1 MSRRKTAYP
10 AKRTMNLFYK
20 PDRTTKPATVALYV
34 LFALTCLL
42 GLSKLLV
49 YDLWMET
56 QQAVQT
62 RDAAEERFLG
72 VMAELADYN
81 EVQERYSRYSATEEE
96 RETIPRMEV
105 LAMLDQAAAG
115 VTDGSAVKAHALK
128 QLYGMVLEP
137 SLSQGD
143 PETFLR
149 HSASLL
155 SSFPSKIRRVR
166 APLAHASSRLFS
178 RVSQGESWA
187 VPGVAKSSAAK
198 ARDKQAGS

>member
-72 VMAELADYN
+72 VMAELADG
-81 EVQERYSRYSATEEE
+81 
-96 RETIPRMEV
+96 
-105 LAMLDQAAAG
+105 LAMLDQASAGAAMDSISITGDTVQVQFSG
-115 VTDGSAVKAHALK
+115 VTLAQTAEIVRNLETSSLVAGTMVNTASTTQDNNALVQASVLI
-128 QLYGMVLEP
+128 QLYREEGTP
-137 SLSQGD
+137 
-143 PETFLR
+143 
-149 HSASLL
+149 
-155 SSFPSKIRRVR
+155 
-166 APLAHASSRLFS
+166 
-178 RVSQGESWA
+178 
-187 VPGVAKSSAAK
+187 
-198 ARDKQAGS
+198 

>member
-72 VMAELADYN
+72 VMAELVDYDT
-81 EVQERYSRYSATEEE
+81 VQVQFS
-96 RETIPRMEV
+96 
-105 LAMLDQAAAG
+105 G
-115 VTDGSAVKAHALK
+115 VTLAQTAEIVRNLETSSLVAGTMVNTASTTQDNNALVQASVLI
-128 QLYGMVLEP
+128 QLYREEGTP
-137 SLSQGD
+137 
-143 PETFLR
+143 
-149 HSASLL
+149 
-155 SSFPSKIRRVR
+155 
-166 APLAHASSRLFS
+166 
-178 RVSQGESWA
+178 
-187 VPGVAKSSAAK
+187 
-198 ARDKQAGS
+198 

>member
-1 MSRRKTAYP
+1 MSRRKRAYP

-20 PDRTTKPATVALYV
+20 PARTTKPSTVALSV

-115 VTDGSAVKAHALK
+115 AAMDSISITGDTVQVQFSGVTLAQPAEIVRNLETSSLVAGTMVNTASTTQDNNAQVQASVLI
-128 QLYGMVLEP
+128 QLYREEGTP
-137 SLSQGD
+137 
-143 PETFLR
+143 
-149 HSASLL
+149 
-155 SSFPSKIRRVR
+155 
-166 APLAHASSRLFS
+166 
-178 RVSQGESWA
+178 
-187 VPGVAKSSAAK
+187 
-198 ARDKQAGS
+198 

>member
-1 MSRRKTAYP
+1 MSRRKRAYP

-81 EVQERYSRYSATEEE
+81 EV
-96 RETIPRMEV
+96 
-105 LAMLDQAAAG
+105 
-115 VTDGSAVKAHALK
+115 
-128 QLYGMVLEP
+128 
-137 SLSQGD
+137 
-143 PETFLR
+143 
-149 HSASLL
+149 
-155 SSFPSKIRRVR
+155 
-166 APLAHASSRLFS
+166 
-178 RVSQGESWA
+178 
-187 VPGVAKSSAAK
+187 
-198 ARDKQAGS
+198 